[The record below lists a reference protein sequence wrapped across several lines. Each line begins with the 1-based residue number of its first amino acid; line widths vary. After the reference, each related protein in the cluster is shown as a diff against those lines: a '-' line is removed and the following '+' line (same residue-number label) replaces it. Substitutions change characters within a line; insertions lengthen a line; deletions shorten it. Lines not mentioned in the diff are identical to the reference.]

1 MSEIHSTA
9 VVDPSAEIDESCS
22 IGPYTVIG
30 PRTVLGPR
38 CRIGAHCV
46 LSDVEMGED
55 NVVHPGCYLGEP
67 PQDFKFEGGDTRLR
81 LGSRNQIRESV
92 TLHRGTES
100 TGETVIGD
108 DCYLMIGCHVGH
120 DCRLGNG
127 VILTNYAQV
136 AGHIHI
142 GDQAVIS
149 SMVGLH
155 QHLRVG
161 RLAMVAAGAM
171 VSLDVPPFCMAQGD
185 RAVLRGLNLVGLRR
199 AGIGRDAIRELR
211 HAYRILGSPDL
222 GIAEALDA
230 VREQFKS
237 REVREFANFYAD
249 SPRGVLRPRLQRP
262 AGAEADED

>member
-1 MSEIHSTA
+1 MTEIHPTA
-9 VVDPSAEIDESCS
+9 VVDRSAEIDETCT
-22 IGPYTVIG
+22 IGPYAVIG
-30 PRTVLGPR
+30 PDTILGSR
-38 CRIGAHCV
+38 CRVGSHCV
-46 LSDVEMGED
+46 LSSVEMGED
-55 NVVHPGCYLGEP
+55 NVVHPGCYLGES

-81 LGSRNQIRESV
+81 LGARNQLREGV

-108 DCYLMIGCHVGH
+108 DCYLMIGSHVGH

-142 GDQAVIS
+142 GDRAVIS

-171 VSLDVPPFCMAQGD
+171 VSLDVPPFFMAQGD
-185 RAVLRGLNLVGLRR
+185 RATLRGLNVVGLRR
-199 AGIGRDAIRELR
+199 AGISRDAIRELR
-211 HAYRILGSPDL
+211 RAYRLLGSGEL
-222 GIAEALDA
+222 SLAEALQELRGDFESPEIQELA
-230 VREQFKS
+230 D
-237 REVREFANFYAD
+237 FYED
-249 SPRGVLRPRLQRP
+249 SPRGVLRPRFKRP
-262 AGAEADED
+262 NGAEAEQD